1 MECESRAGGFKWFSK
16 KSLSSYMYLL
26 PGVLAIYS
34 KDCLEQGTAYEPHRL
49 DNYAI
54 QGGGVVWQKAMHGER
69 LH

>member
-1 MECESRAGGFKWFSK
+1 MVQQEVPQQ
-16 KSLSSYMYLL
+16 LYLL

-54 QGGGVVWQKAMHGER
+54 QGGGVVWQKAMHGKR
-69 LH
+69 LR